1 MSYEHQ
7 AAIGNRLDQE
17 NPAVA
22 RDAPPDQRREL
33 ERFVAEVEAGTLPLS
48 AAMRDDAEAMAD
60 VARLILQASG
70 PDGCQEDL
78 DALVACLK
86 TAREPAPWAR
96 GWNEPGQ
103 WTAERVP
110 RTANERGHKRAEGE
124 GQRVARGW
132 IGHAAVTREVAV
144 AKPELNALV
153 EPLLIYDQ
161 KSVTYVTARFLGA
174 TAIWPDG
181 AEWPNP
187 FADAP
192 AWLQTAA
199 EAIQPAF
206 LDTLRGLATRI
217 AEAGAPL
224 DPADLGGWLV
234 LAQLALLDVD
244 LSTDLTKIV
253 DDLNTW
259 PPGWIDRDAAI
270 LGHVATEVS
279 RHGRKARFQADLT
292 RSAEVIARRLG
303 PPPIRSAYAAGRRRS
318 TQLETRRLR
327 NELALLVERYPALTP
342 ASLLELVDSD
352 DHPTLVE
359 LRTALGAK
367 ADWLPD
373 RRRLER
379 NWPKPRQ

>member
-1 MSYEHQ
+1 VGCDEAEWSGTVSR
-7 AAIGNRLDQE
+7 AL
-17 NPAVA
+17 
-22 RDAPPDQRREL
+22 PPDKRREL
-33 ERFVAEVEAGTLPLS
+33 EEFLARIDAGKLAIAPGMDEHIAAVAEI
-48 AAMRDDAEAMAD
+48 
-60 VARLILQASG
+60 ARLTLRASG
-70 PDGCQEDL
+70 SEGTQADL
-78 DALVACLK
+78 DTLNAILENA
-86 TAREPAPWAR
+86 PAPPPWAR
-96 GWNEPGQ
+96 GWDEPHQ
-103 WTAERVP
+103 WTDERVP
-110 RTANERGHKRAEGE
+110 RSANERGHKRSEDE

-132 IGHAAVTREVAV
+132 IGHGAVAREVAG
-144 AKPELNALV
+144 AKPALNALV

-174 TAIWPDG
+174 TAVWPDG

-192 AWLQTAA
+192 AWLRKAA

-206 LDTLRGLATRI
+206 LDALRGLATRI

-234 LAQLALLDVD
+234 LAQLTLLDID

-279 RHGRKARFQADLT
+279 RHGRNARFQADLT

-303 PPPIRSAYAAGRRRS
+303 PPLIRSVYAGGRRRS
-318 TQLETRRLR
+318 TPVETRRLR
-327 NELALLVERYPALTP
+327 DELALLVERYPALTP
-342 ASLLELVDSD
+342 ASLLELVHSD
-352 DHPTLVE
+352 DHPAMVE
-359 LRTALGAK
+359 LRTVLGAK
-367 ADWLPD
+367 TDWLPD